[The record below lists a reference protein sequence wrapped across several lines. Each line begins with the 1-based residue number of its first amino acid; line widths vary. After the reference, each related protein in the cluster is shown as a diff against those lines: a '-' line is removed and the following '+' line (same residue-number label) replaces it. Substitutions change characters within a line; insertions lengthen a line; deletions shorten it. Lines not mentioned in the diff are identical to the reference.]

1 MRHALLVGSMPFRDE
16 EDCMRRALDKL
27 GPYLFSLPD
36 GEVGERTPEFP
47 DGTRACWIIR
57 AVETLY
63 RDRENWRVVKEPVR
77 ARNGVPANYDSLH
90 QLEPLCQPEDV
101 PHRLRFGYDAEL
113 ARYYPIFRRL
123 REEGGW
129 NGLKFQMGVPTGL
142 GLGFA
147 IANPQDRMRYTGA
160 FNEVIA
166 REVNAM
172 LETAGDDVVIQ
183 LEAPPEVYAAY
194 NLPEMMEPLSL
205 GPILDVV
212 NRIKPGARIGI
223 HLCLGDLH
231 NMPLMQLDRV
241 QPLVELSNRL
251 IERWP
256 RDRELVYMH
265 YPLAAGNVPPAND
278 PRLYRPLADVRL
290 PEGTHFVAGFV
301 HEGLSFEENAAV
313 LRSIEEARGGKVD
326 VASSCGI
333 GRRTPEVAEQLLRY
347 TARLAAL

>member
-16 EDCMRRALDKL
+16 EDCMRRALDEL

-57 AVETLY
+57 AVEILY
-63 RDRENWRVVKEPVR
+63 KDRENWRVVKEPVR
-77 ARNGVPANYDSLH
+77 ARNGVPASYDGLH
-90 QLEPLCQPEDV
+90 QLEPLCPPEEV
-101 PHRLRFGYDAEL
+101 PRRLAFGYDAEL

-123 REEGGW
+123 RDEGGW

-142 GLGFA
+142 GLGFV
-147 IANPQDRMRYTGA
+147 IPDPQDRMRYLGA

-172 LETAGDDVVIQ
+172 LELAGDDVVIQ
-183 LEAPPEVYAAY
+183 IEAPPEVYAAY
-194 NLPEMMEPLSL
+194 EMPQMMDALSL
-205 GPILDVV
+205 GPILDLVG
-212 NRIKPGARIGI
+212 RIRPGARIGL

-231 NMPLMQLDRV
+231 NMPLMQPSSV

-251 IERWP
+251 VERWP
-256 RDRELVYMH
+256 REHELVYMH
-265 YPLAAGNVPPAND
+265 YPLAAGHVPPSTD
-278 PRLYRPLADVRL
+278 PRMYQPLADIRL

-301 HEGLSFEENAAV
+301 HEGLSYDENAGV
-313 LRSIEEARGGKVD
+313 LRSIEEARGGPVD

-333 GRRTPEVAEQLLRY
+333 GRRKPEVAERLLRT
-347 TARLAAL
+347 TARLAAS

>member
-1 MRHALLVGSMPFRDE
+1 MP
-16 EDCMRRALDKL
+16 A
-27 GPYLFSLPD
+27 
-36 GEVGERTPEFP
+36 
-47 DGTRACWIIR
+47 
-57 AVETLY
+57 
-63 RDRENWRVVKEPVR
+63 
-77 ARNGVPANYDSLH
+77 
-90 QLEPLCQPEDV
+90 EDV
-101 PHRLRFGYDAEL
+101 PHRLKFGYHAEL

-129 NGLKFQMGVPTGL
+129 NGLRFQMGVPTGL

-147 IANPQDRMRYTGA
+147 IANPEHRMSYTGA

-172 LETAGDDVVIQ
+172 LDTAGDDVVIQ

-194 NLPEMMEPLSL
+194 NLPQMMEPLSL
-205 GPILDVV
+205 GPILDIV

-231 NMPLMQLDRV
+231 NMPLMQLDRL
-241 QPLVELSNRL
+241 QPLVDLSNRL
-251 IERWP
+251 VERWP

-265 YPLAAGNVPPAND
+265 YPLAAGNVPPSKD
-278 PRLYRPLADVRL
+278 PRLYQPLADVKL

-301 HEGLSFEENAAV
+301 HEGLSFEENAGI

-333 GRRTPEVAEQLLRY
+333 GRRTPEVAEQLLKF
-347 TARLAAL
+347 TARLAASPA

>member
-16 EDCMRRALDKL
+16 EDCMRRALDTL
-27 GPYLFSLPD
+27 GPHLFSLPD

-63 RDRENWRVVKEPVR
+63 NDRESWRVVKEPVR
-77 ARNGVPANYDSLH
+77 ARNGVPADYDSLH
-90 QLEPLCQPEDV
+90 QLEPLRSPEEV
-101 PHRLRFGYDAEL
+101 AERLAFGYDKEL
-113 ARYYPIFRRL
+113 ARYYPLFRRL
-123 REEGGW
+123 RDEGGW
-129 NGLKFQMGVPTGL
+129 NGIRFQMGVPTGL

-147 IANPQDRMRYTGA
+147 IANPEHRMRYTGA

-183 LEAPPEVYAAY
+183 IEAPPEVYAAY
-194 NLPEMMEPLSL
+194 NLPQMMEALSL
-205 GPILDVV
+205 GPILDLAG
-212 NRIKPGARIGI
+212 RITPGARIGL

-251 IERWP
+251 VERWP
-256 RDRELVYMH
+256 RQHELVYMH
-265 YPLAAGNVPPAND
+265 YPLAAGNVPPSTD
-278 PRLYRPLADVRL
+278 PELYRPLADVRL
-290 PEGTHFVAGFV
+290 PQGTHFVAGFV
-301 HEGLSFEENAAV
+301 HEGLSFEENAGI
-313 LRSIEEARGGKVD
+313 LRSIEEARGGPVD

-333 GRRTPEVAEQLLRY
+333 GRRTPEVAQRLLDW
-347 TARLAAL
+347 TARLAAS

>member
-16 EDCMRRALDKL
+16 EDCMRRALAEL
-27 GPYLFSLPD
+27 GPHLFSLPD

-57 AVETLY
+57 AVEILY
-63 RDRENWRVVKEPVR
+63 KDQESWRVVKEPVR
-77 ARNGVPANYDSLH
+77 ARNGVPAGYDGLH

-101 PHRLRFGYDAEL
+101 PHRLAFGYDKEL
-113 ARYYPIFRRL
+113 ARYYPVFRRL

-147 IANPQDRMRYTGA
+147 IANPENRMRYQGA

-172 LETAGDDVVIQ
+172 LELAGDDLVIQ
-183 LEAPPEVYAAY
+183 IEAPPEVYAAY
-194 NLPEMMEPLSL
+194 EYPQMMEAIAVGS
-205 GPILDVV
+205 ILDLVG
-212 NRIKPGARIGI
+212 RIKPGARIGL

-231 NMPLMQLDRV
+231 NMPMMQLSSV

-251 IERWP
+251 VEKWP
-256 RDRELVYMH
+256 QDRELVYMH
-265 YPLAAGNVPPAND
+265 YPLAAGNVPSSTD
-278 PRLYRPLADVRL
+278 PSLYQPLADIRL
-290 PEGTHFVAGFV
+290 PENTHFVAGFV
-301 HEGLSFEENAAV
+301 HEGLSYEENEGI
-313 LRSIEEARGGKVD
+313 LRNIEEARGGLVD

-333 GRRTPEVAEQLLRY
+333 GRRTPEVAEQLLGF
-347 TARLAAL
+347 TARLAAS